1 MYNDLQHIKGPAMNP
16 VNHKSLATILGQSFN
31 EMLSSINKQ
40 QELTIHAVERQIIQ
54 PLGFKTVI
62 CSIASSSFKLNMLL
76 HFPLDSLAAK
86 NFMSLIHIDTSRD
99 VQLQYQD
106 YISELTN
113 SLCGSANRILGVCG
127 FSTGMST
134 PVTLQ
139 ITNSTFHMNAIAPGS
154 EAHIGCFL
162 NDNPLIF
169 ASLYLFV
176 NQGFENSLLITVPEF
191 GIATENSGE
200 LEFF

>member
-1 MYNDLQHIKGPAMNP
+1 MNP
-16 VNHKSLATILGQSFN
+16 ANHKNLATILGQSFN
-31 EMLSSINKQ
+31 EMLSSIGKQ
-40 QELTIHAVERQIIQ
+40 RELTIKAVDKQLIQ

-76 HFPLDSLAAK
+76 HFPLDNLAAR
-86 NFMSLIHIDTSRD
+86 NFIALIHIDPSKD
-99 VQLQYQD
+99 VQAQYQD

-139 ITNSTFHMNAIAPGS
+139 ITNSTLHMNAIAPGS

-162 NDNPLIF
+162 NDDPLVF
-169 ASLYLFV
+169 ASLYLFI
-176 NQGFENSLLITVPEF
+176 NQGFESSLLITVPEF

>member
-1 MYNDLQHIKGPAMNP
+1 MNP
-16 VNHKSLATILGQSFN
+16 ANHKNLATILGQSFN
-31 EMLSSINKQ
+31 EMLSSIGKQ
-40 QELTIHAVERQIIQ
+40 QTLSISTVEKKLIQ
-54 PLGFKTVI
+54 SLGFKSVM

-76 HFPLDSLAAK
+76 HFPLDNLAASH
-86 NFMSLIHIDTSRD
+86 FIALINVDAGKDAQQHY
-99 VQLQYQD
+99 LD

-113 SLCGSANRILGVCG
+113 SLCGTANRILGVCG

-139 ITNSTFHMNAIAPGS
+139 ITNSTLHMDAITPGS
-154 EAHIGCFL
+154 EVHIGCFL
-162 NDNPLIF
+162 NGGPLIF
-169 ASLYLFV
+169 ASLYLFI
-176 NQGFENSLLITVPEF
+176 NQGFENNLLITVPEV

>member
-1 MYNDLQHIKGPAMNP
+1 MNP
-16 VNHKSLATILGQSFN
+16 ANHKNLATILGQSFN
-31 EMLSSINKQ
+31 EMLSSIGKHH
-40 QELTIHAVERQIIQ
+40 ELRINAVERQLIQ
-54 PLGFKTVI
+54 PLGFKSVI
-62 CSIASSSFKLNMLL
+62 CSIASASFKLNMLM
-76 HFPLDSLAAK
+76 HFPFDSLAAK
-86 NFMSLIHIDTSRD
+86 KFMTLINIDANKD
-99 VQLQYQD
+99 VEQQYQD

-139 ITNSTFHMNAIAPGS
+139 ITNSTLHMNAIAPGS
-154 EAHIGCFL
+154 EAHIGCFI
-162 NDNPLIF
+162 NEGPLVF
-169 ASLYLFV
+169 ASLYLFI
-176 NQGFENSLLITVPEF
+176 NQGFENSLLLTVPEF